1 MPERT
6 VAAGAGFAG
15 DRTEPAVAL
24 AASGKVHAIGLEC
37 LAERTIVPGLRAR
50 KADPEAGHDP
60 RLERRLTPLLPV
72 AAANH
77 CRVISNLGAANP
89 RAAGAKIARL
99 AGEIGCSGLR
109 SAAVCRYSTRV
120 DLPAAITRTAQ
131 VRFSMP
137 QLGVSGAQTPGT

>member
-1 MPERT
+1 MEDRT

-60 RLERRLTPLLPV
+60 RLQRRLRPLLPV
-72 AAANH
+72 AFANK
-77 CRVISNLGAANP
+77 CRIISNLGAANP

-99 AGEIGCSGLR
+99 AKETGCASVI
-109 SAAVCRYSTRV
+109 SN
-120 DLPAAITRTAQ
+120 
-131 VRFSMP
+131 
-137 QLGVSGAQTPGT
+137 